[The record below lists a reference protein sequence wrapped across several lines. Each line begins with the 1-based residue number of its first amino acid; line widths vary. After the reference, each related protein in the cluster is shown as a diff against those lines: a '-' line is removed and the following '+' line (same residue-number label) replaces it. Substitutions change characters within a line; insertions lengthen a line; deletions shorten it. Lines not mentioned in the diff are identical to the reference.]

1 MQEMKLICVITL
13 TLSVFMETSQED
25 RVIVGPSAPLVVN
38 AGEDLVLPCSLQP
51 NISAVDMRV
60 EWSRSDLT
68 QTNRLVHLY
77 EDHEDRNKDQIKSY
91 RGRTGLFKEELQK
104 GNTSLKLSAVQPS
117 DEGRYKCLIK
127 SGSWY
132 DDITLQVTVEVHLK
146 VVGPA
151 APVVAVAGEDL
162 VLPCSLQPNI
172 SAEDMR
178 VEWSRMYLR
187 QTLVHLYQDYEDRN
201 EYQIK
206 SYRGRTGLFKEEL
219 QKGNTSLKL
228 SAVQPSDEGL
238 YKCLIKSGSWYD
250 DITLQVTVEVHL
262 NLVGPAVPVVAVAGE
277 DLVLPCS
284 LQPNISAEDLR
295 VEWIRMYQTD
305 TLVHLY
311 EDYEDRNGDQIKSY
325 RGRTGLFKEE
335 LQKGNTSLKLS
346 AVQPSDEGAYKCFIQ
361 SFGWFD
367 DITVHVEVKGKG
379 FNTGKIAVICIS
391 VCGMI
396 IAFAAFIWK
405 VKSSKKQLSPL
416 QCSAVSYLRLHSQYV
431 RNEWNLNKYN
441 TSEEGY
447 RRLIPAVTNC
457 RKAILTG
464 CDLTEKFCK
473 SLTSPLQTENSSL
486 KELDFSYNNLQ
497 DSGVEQLSAGLKSSH
512 CKLETLRL
520 SGCNLTV
527 LSCKYLTS
535 ALQTD
540 NSSLKELDFSYSNL
554 DDSGVEQL
562 SAGLKK
568 PHCKLET
575 LRLTGCYLSVK
586 SCEYLTSALQTENS
600 SLKHLDLNNN
610 NNLQDSGVEQL
621 SDGLKK
627 SHCKLETLRLAGCH
641 LTVESCK
648 SLISALQTEIS
659 SLKHLDLNN
668 NNLEDS
674 GVEQLS
680 DGLKSS
686 HCKLETLS
694 LALCNLGGKT
704 CENLA
709 SVLQLAN
716 SLLRELDLSNNDL
729 NNSGVEQLSAGLKS
743 SHCKLET
750 LRLSGCLVTEEG
762 CSSLASALS
771 SNPSHLKELDLTYNH
786 PGESGV
792 KLLSARLEDPHC
804 TLDTLRV
811 DHTGMMRIKPGLRK
825 YACEFTL
832 DPNTAHRL
840 LSLSEENKN
849 RKVTSV
855 EEWQSYPDHPDRF
868 DDWCNVLSKESVC
881 GESVCGRC
889 YWEAEW
895 SGYGAEIAVT
905 YKGISRKGLSDDC
918 IFGWNINSWRLRCS
932 NNRYTVRHNKKETV
946 ISVPSISNRVGVYVD
961 WPAGTLSFYSVSS
974 HTHTLTHLY
983 TFNSTFTQPLYAG
996 FGFWSYNSSVCVCEL
1011 K

>member
-1 MQEMKLICVITL
+1 MISGKGMKLICVTL
-13 TLSVFMETSQED
+13 LMMSGFMDSRAENLK
-25 RVIVGPSAPLVVN
+25 VVGPTDPVVAV
-38 AGEDLVLPCSLQP
+38 AGEDLVLPCSIQP
-51 NISAVDMRV
+51 NISAEDMRV
-60 EWSRSDLT
+60 EWFRIY
-68 QTNRLVHLY
+68 QTDTLVHLY
-77 EDHEDRNKDQIKSY
+77 EDYEDRNEDQIKSY

-104 GNTSLKLSAVQPS
+104 GNTSLK
-117 DEGRYKCLIK
+117 
-127 SGSWY
+127 
-132 DDITLQVTVEVHLK
+132 
-146 VVGPA
+146 
-151 APVVAVAGEDL
+151 
-162 VLPCSLQPNI
+162 I
-172 SAEDMR
+172 SAAR
-178 VEWSRMYLR
+178 
-187 QTLVHLYQDYEDRN
+187 
-201 EYQIK
+201 
-206 SYRGRTGLFKEEL
+206 
-219 QKGNTSLKL
+219 
-228 SAVQPSDEGL
+228 
-238 YKCLIKSGSWYD
+238 
-250 DITLQVTVEVHL
+250 
-262 NLVGPAVPVVAVAGE
+262 
-277 DLVLPCS
+277 
-284 LQPNISAEDLR
+284 
-295 VEWIRMYQTD
+295 
-305 TLVHLY
+305 
-311 EDYEDRNGDQIKSY
+311 
-325 RGRTGLFKEE
+325 
-335 LQKGNTSLKLS
+335 
-346 AVQPSDEGAYKCFIQ
+346 PSDEGAYKCLIQ
-361 SFGWFD
+361 FLNWYD

-379 FNTGKIAVICIS
+379 FHTWKIAVICIS
-391 VCGMI
+391 VCGVMI

-405 VKSSKKQLSPL
+405 VKSSKKQLSPA
-416 QCSAVSYLRLHSQYV
+416 QCSAVSYLRLQSQYV

-457 RKAILTG
+457 RKARLTG
-464 CDLTEKFCK
+464 CNLTEEFCK
-473 SLTSPLQTENSSL
+473 SLASPLQTEKSSL

-527 LSCKYLTS
+527 WSCKYLTS
-535 ALQTD
+535 ALQTE

-554 DDSGVEQL
+554 QDSGVEQL
-562 SAGLKK
+562 SAGLKSS
-568 PHCKLET
+568 HCKLET

-621 SDGLKK
+621 SDGLKSSHCK
-627 SHCKLETLRLAGCH
+627 LETLRLAGCDLTVKTCEYLTSNIQTENSLKHLDLNNNYLQDSGVEQFSAELKSSHCKLETLRLAGCH

-648 SLISALQTEIS
+648 SLTSALQREN

-668 NNLEDS
+668 NNLQDS

-716 SLLRELDLSNNDL
+716 SLLKELDLSNNDL
-729 NNSGVEQLSAGLKS
+729 NNSGVEQLSAGLNS

-750 LRLSGCLVTEEG
+750 LRLSGCLVTQEG

-804 TLDTLRV
+804 RLDTLRV
-811 DHTGMMRIKPGLRK
+811 DHTGTMRIKPGLRK

-832 DPNTAHRL
+832 DPNTAHKH
-840 LSLSEENKN
+840 LSLSEGN
-849 RKVTSV
+849 RKVTWG
-855 EEWQSYPDHPDRF
+855 EQQTYPDHPDRF
-868 DDWCNVLSKESVC
+868 DYWDQVLSRESVC

-895 SGYGAEIAVT
+895 SGDDVEIAVT
-905 YKGISRKGLSDDC
+905 YKGISRKGDSYDC
-918 IFGWNINSWRLRCS
+918 FFGYNIKSWRLYCS
-932 NNRYTVRHNKKETV
+932 NNRYAVCHNKKETV

-974 HTHTLTHLY
+974 DTHTLTHLH

-996 FGFWSYNSSVCVCEL
+996 FGFWSYKSSVCVCEL
-1011 K
+1011 E

>member
-1 MQEMKLICVITL
+1 MKLICVITL
-13 TLSVFMETSQED
+13 TLSLFMETTPED
-25 RVIVGPSAPLVVN
+25 IIIVGPDATIFVD

-77 EDHEDRNKDQIKSY
+77 EDYEDRNKDQIKSY
-91 RGRTGLFKEELQK
+91 RGRTGLFKE
-104 GNTSLKLSAVQPS
+104 V
-117 DEGRYKCLIK
+117 
-127 SGSWY
+127 
-132 DDITLQVTVEVHLK
+132 
-146 VVGPA
+146 
-151 APVVAVAGEDL
+151 
-162 VLPCSLQPNI
+162 
-172 SAEDMR
+172 
-178 VEWSRMYLR
+178 
-187 QTLVHLYQDYEDRN
+187 
-201 EYQIK
+201 
-206 SYRGRTGLFKEEL
+206 
-219 QKGNTSLKL
+219 
-228 SAVQPSDEGL
+228 
-238 YKCLIKSGSWYD
+238 
-250 DITLQVTVEVHL
+250 
-262 NLVGPAVPVVAVAGE
+262 
-277 DLVLPCS
+277 
-284 LQPNISAEDLR
+284 
-295 VEWIRMYQTD
+295 
-305 TLVHLY
+305 
-311 EDYEDRNGDQIKSY
+311 
-325 RGRTGLFKEE
+325 

-367 DITVHVEVKGKG
+367 DITVHVELKGKG
-379 FNTGKIAVICIS
+379 FHTWKIAVICIA
-391 VCGMI
+391 VCGVMI
-396 IAFAAFIWK
+396 IAFAAYIWK
-405 VKSSKKQLSPL
+405 VKSSKKQLSPA
-416 QCSAVSYLRLHSQYV
+416 QCSAVSYLRLHSPYV

-457 RKAILTG
+457 RKARLTG
-464 CDLTEKFCK
+464 CDLTEEFCK
-473 SLTSPLQTENSSL
+473 SLSSPLQTEKSSL
-486 KELDFSYNNLQ
+486 KELDFSYSTLQ

-527 LSCKYLTS
+527 LSCKYLSS
-535 ALQTD
+535 ALQTE

-554 DDSGVEQL
+554 QDSGVEQL
-562 SAGLKK
+562 SVGLKSS
-568 PHCKLET
+568 HCKLET
-575 LRLTGCYLSVK
+575 LRLTDCNLSEK
-586 SCEYLTSALQTENS
+586 SCEYLTSALQTESS

-621 SDGLKK
+621 SDGLKN
-627 SHCKLETLRLAGCH
+627 SHCKLETLRLAGCD
-641 LTVESCK
+641 LTVKTCEYLTSN
-648 SLISALQTEIS
+648 LQTEN

-668 NNLEDS
+668 NNLQDS

-680 DGLKSS
+680 AGLKSS
-686 HCKLETLS
+686 HCKLETLG

-704 CENLA
+704 CENMA
-709 SVLQLAN
+709 SVLQMEK
-716 SLLRELDLSNNDL
+716 SLLKELDLSNNDL

-804 TLDTLRV
+804 RLDKLGV
-811 DHTGMMRIKPGLRK
+811 DHTGTMRIKPGLRK

-832 DPNTAHRL
+832 DPNTAYTR
-840 LSLSEENKN
+840 LSLSERN
-849 RKVTSV
+849 RKVMRV
-855 EEWQSYPDHPDRF
+855 EKEQMYPDHPDRF
-868 DDWCNVLSKESVC
+868 DDWPQVLSRESVC
-881 GESVCGRC
+881 GESVCGESMCGRC

-895 SGYGAEIAVT
+895 SGDDVEIAVT
-905 YKGISRKGLSDDC
+905 YKGISRKGDSGDC
-918 IFGWNINSWRLRCS
+918 MFGWNIKSWRLYCS
-932 NNRYTVRHNKKETV
+932 NDRYTVRHNNKETV

-974 HTHTLTHLY
+974 HTLTHLH

-1011 K
+1011 E

>member
-1 MQEMKLICVITL
+1 MISGKGMKLICVTL
-13 TLSVFMETSQED
+13 LMMSGFMDSRAENLK
-25 RVIVGPSAPLVVN
+25 VVGPTDPVVAV
-38 AGEDLVLPCSLQP
+38 AGEDLVLPCSIQP
-51 NISAVDMRV
+51 NISAEDMRV
-60 EWSRSDLT
+60 EWFRIY
-68 QTNRLVHLY
+68 QTDTLVHLY
-77 EDHEDRNKDQIKSY
+77 EDYEDRNEDQIKSY

-104 GNTSLKLSAVQPS
+104 GNTSLK
-117 DEGRYKCLIK
+117 
-127 SGSWY
+127 
-132 DDITLQVTVEVHLK
+132 
-146 VVGPA
+146 
-151 APVVAVAGEDL
+151 
-162 VLPCSLQPNI
+162 I
-172 SAEDMR
+172 SAAR
-178 VEWSRMYLR
+178 
-187 QTLVHLYQDYEDRN
+187 
-201 EYQIK
+201 
-206 SYRGRTGLFKEEL
+206 
-219 QKGNTSLKL
+219 
-228 SAVQPSDEGL
+228 
-238 YKCLIKSGSWYD
+238 
-250 DITLQVTVEVHL
+250 
-262 NLVGPAVPVVAVAGE
+262 
-277 DLVLPCS
+277 
-284 LQPNISAEDLR
+284 
-295 VEWIRMYQTD
+295 
-305 TLVHLY
+305 
-311 EDYEDRNGDQIKSY
+311 
-325 RGRTGLFKEE
+325 
-335 LQKGNTSLKLS
+335 
-346 AVQPSDEGAYKCFIQ
+346 PSDEGAYKCLIQ
-361 SFGWFD
+361 FLNWYD

-379 FNTGKIAVICIS
+379 FHTWKIAVICIS
-391 VCGMI
+391 VCGVMI

-405 VKSSKKQLSPL
+405 VKSSKKQLSPA
-416 QCSAVSYLRLHSQYV
+416 QCSAVSYLRLQSQYV

-457 RKAILTG
+457 RKARLTG
-464 CDLTEKFCK
+464 CNLTEEFCK
-473 SLTSPLQTENSSL
+473 SLASPLQTEKSSL

-527 LSCKYLTS
+527 WSCKYLTS
-535 ALQTD
+535 ALQTE

-554 DDSGVEQL
+554 QDSGVEQL
-562 SAGLKK
+562 SAGLKSS
-568 PHCKLET
+568 HCKLET

-621 SDGLKK
+621 SDGLKSSHCK
-627 SHCKLETLRLAGCH
+627 LETLRLAGCDLTVKTCEYLTSNIQTENSLKHLDLNNNYLQDSGVEQFSAELKSSHCKLETLRLAGCH

-648 SLISALQTEIS
+648 SLTSALQREN

-668 NNLEDS
+668 NNLQDS

-686 HCKLETLS
+686 HCKLETLRLAGCYLTVKS
-694 LALCNLGGKT
+694 CEYLTSNLQTENSLKHLDLNNNNLQDSGVEQLSDGLKSSHCKLETLRLAGCHLTVESCKSLTSSLQTEISSLKHLDLNNNNLQDSGVEQLSDGLKSSHCKLETLRLAGCHLTVESCKSLTPALQTENSSLKHLDLNNNNLQDSGVEELSEGLKSSHCKLETLRLALCNLGGNT
-704 CENLA
+704 CENVA
-709 SVLQLAN
+709 SVLQLEN

-729 NNSGVEQLSAGLKS
+729 KNSGVEQLSAGLKS

-750 LRLSGCLVTEEG
+750 LSLSGCLVTEEG

-804 TLDTLRV
+804 RLDTLRV
-811 DHTGMMRIKPGLRK
+811 DHTGTMIIKPGLKK

-832 DPNTAHRL
+832 DPNTAHRE
-840 LSLSEENKN
+840 LSLSEEN
-849 RKVTSV
+849 RKVTCGK
-855 EEWQSYPDHPDRF
+855 WQSYPDHPDRF
-868 DDWCNVLSKESVC
+868 ENYWQVLSRESVC

-895 SGYGAEIAVT
+895 SGDAALIAVT
-905 YKGISRKGLSDDC
+905 YKGISRKGGSDDC
-918 IFGWNINSWRLRCS
+918 WFGYNKMSWSLRCS

-974 HTHTLTHLY
+974 HTHTLTNLY
-983 TFNSTFTQPLYAG
+983 MFNSTFTQPLYAG
-996 FGFWSYNSSVCVCEL
+996 IGVYPDWIWGSESSVCVCV
-1011 K
+1011 